1 MSTRV
6 AVVGLGRMGTAMESR
21 LREKTYEVA
30 GWSRRHGGSP
40 QTAVADADVVVL
52 ALFDGHACA
61 QVLDQI
67 TLKSGA
73 VLVNTSTIAPDE
85 AAALSERVGPAYVHA
100 PVLGSVPAVAD
111 GSLTVLAAG
120 AEVAR
125 VRGVLTALGDVVEV
139 AEAATAAALKLVANS
154 SLAGALLALRD
165 SLQQADALGLPR
177 SDTLDVLAR
186 GPLGGLVSRKR
197 PFLDGTDSS
206 PAAQFTIGA
215 LAKDATL
222 LADATQV
229 PFPTA
234 DVLGNSQAGPDADI
248 GLVATEASVD
258 DAVLRPLRAYV
269 EGHAT
274 GDPTHF
280 GDAFLPSAHIEGLR
294 DDGFV
299 TWTLDEYV
307 GLFPGRPA
315 ADESTRRRRIDSVQ
329 VHGTVATASM
339 TLWHGTDTFT
349 DVFLLVDTGGRW
361 WIANKAYHR
370 DRTP

>member
-1 MSTRV
+1 M
-6 AVVGLGRMGTAMESR
+6 VGLGRMGTAMERR
-21 LREKTYEVA
+21 LREEAYEVA
-30 GWSRRHGGSP
+30 GWTRRLGGSP
-40 QTAVADADVVVL
+40 QTVVADADVVVL

-73 VLVNTSTIAPDE
+73 LLVNTSTISPDE
-85 AAALSERVGPAYVHA
+85 AAALSERVGSAYVHA

-111 GSLTVLAAG
+111 GDLTVLAAG
-120 AEVAR
+120 PELAR

-139 AEAATAAALKLVANS
+139 ADAATAAMLKLVANS

-177 SDTLDVLAR
+177 ADALDVLAR

-197 PFLDGTDSS
+197 PVLDGTDSGRT
-206 PAAQFTIGA
+206 AEFAVGA

-234 DVLGNSQAGPDADI
+234 DALARSQAGPDADI
-248 GLVATEASVD
+248 GLVATEASID

-274 GDPTHF
+274 GDPAHF
-280 GDAFLPSAHIEGLR
+280 GEAFLPSAHIEGLR
-294 DDGFV
+294 DDRFV

-307 GLFPGRPA
+307 GLFPGHPA

-329 VHGTVATASM
+329 VHCTVATASM
-339 TLWHGTDTFT
+339 TLWHGPDTFT
-349 DVFLLVDTGGRW
+349 DVFLLVDIGGRW

-370 DRTP
+370 VSTP